1 MNKDNLKPCKHYI
14 YYNVEYYYFGECD
27 MCDEE
32 KENKN
37 E

>member
-14 YYNVEYYYFGECD
+14 YYKVQNYYFGECD

-32 KENKN
+32 KDVK
-37 E
+37 